1 MWEPG
6 PRDAGSWYVCVLR
19 VENRAEKR
27 SFGTD
32 LRGGA
37 GAIGIEEYGIR
48 DSELSE

>member
-19 VENRAEKR
+19 VEKRAAKR
-27 SFGTD
+27 SLGTD

-37 GAIGIEEYGIR
+37 GAIEGEECGSWVI
-48 DSELSE
+48 